1 MLSGLGTEEKIEAL
15 SLCYSESPWDYNSKH
30 IGGGNT
36 RFINVCGVNPYHWAD
51 HLKEQNIKVNSI
63 LAGYEVYRYY
73 LGKTKS
79 PVLALKEFKGI
90 ESKRKMWIVYK
101 VRRVT
106 EEVKRQNKDIIR
118 NKNAM

>member
-1 MLSGLGTEEKIEAL
+1 MLSGLGMEEKIEAL
-15 SLCYSESPWDYNSKH
+15 SLCYSESPWNYDAKH
-30 IGGGNT
+30 QGKY
-36 RFINVCGVNPYHWAD
+36 INICGVNPYYWAD

-79 PVLALKEFKGI
+79 PIRALKEFKGI

-106 EEVKRQNKDIIR
+106 EEVKS
-118 NKNAM
+118 KNLKK

>member
-1 MLSGLGTEEKIEAL
+1 MLSGLGMEEKIEAL
-15 SLCYSESPWDYNSKH
+15 SLCYSESPWNYDANHQGKY
-30 IGGGNT
+30 
-36 RFINVCGVNPYHWAD
+36 INVCGVNPYYWAD

-79 PVLALKEFKGI
+79 PILALKEFKGI

-106 EEVKRQNKDIIR
+106 EEVKIQLP
-118 NKNAM
+118 